1 MKTKS
6 SFLLGLAVLTTGL
19 VALIPTR
26 ASAVNVSLELALV
39 VDESGSINN
48 TEWELQRD
56 GYVNAFKNP
65 AIQTAIID
73 SGGIAVTYIQ
83 FDADTN
89 QGIGWTLLNDVASIN
104 LFADAIDGLARF
116 GDRGTGVAGA
126 IRFAASLFGT
136 EVGLTDNGFTSTRQ
150 IIDVSGDGR
159 ENQSGNQNNVI
170 TDQVTDA
177 AIAAGIDRVN
187 GIVISPNGEAG
198 LLTFYQTQVQD
209 GPDSFTL
216 VADDFDDFEDAID
229 KKIFAEVTNQPPS
242 VPEGG
247 SSIVLGMVAIACL
260 AGAKARRS
268 GTRQ

>member
-1 MKTKS
+1 MTAG
-6 SFLLGLAVLTTGL
+6 FT
-19 VALIPTR
+19 ALIPSQ

-39 VDESGSINN
+39 VDESGSINA
-48 TEWELQRD
+48 TEWALQRD

-65 AIQTAIID
+65 TIQTAIID
-73 SGGIAVTYIQ
+73 SGGIAVTYVQ
-83 FDADTN
+83 FDAASS

-104 LFADAIDGLARF
+104 LFADAIAGLARF
-116 GDRGTGVAGA
+116 GDQGTGVAGA
-126 IRFAASLFGT
+126 IRYATSLFGA
-136 EVGLTDNGFTSTRQ
+136 EVGLADNGFTSTRQ

-159 ENQSGNQNNVI
+159 ENQSGAQNNVI

-216 VADDFDDFEDAID
+216 VADDFADFADAID
-229 KKIFAEVTNQPPS
+229 KKIFAEVTNQPPT

-247 SSIVLGMVAIACL
+247 SSVVLGLLAIGCL
-260 AGAKARRS
+260 AGVQARRS
-268 GTRQ
+268 RARQ